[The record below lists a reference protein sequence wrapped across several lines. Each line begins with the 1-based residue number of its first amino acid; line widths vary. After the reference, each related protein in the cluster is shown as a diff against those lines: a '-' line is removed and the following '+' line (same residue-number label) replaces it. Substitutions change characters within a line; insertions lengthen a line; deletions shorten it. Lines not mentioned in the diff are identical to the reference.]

1 MTDFD
6 VVIVGGRCAGS
17 PLAAMLARRGLRV
30 CVVDKSEFPSETLS
44 THVIQP
50 SGVAILERHG
60 MLDAILEGGA
70 VTLSRFTFVTDGAR
84 IDTGIDAYEFEAPS
98 LSMRRVTLDHLLVE
112 SAASAG
118 AEVRTGTRATGLL
131 RDGDRVA
138 GVETAQ
144 GPLRARLVVGADG
157 RNSTVA
163 DLVGAEEYYVAPPG
177 RLFTWAYFEGAAE
190 TEGRLRLGS
199 LGDLAYVACP
209 TDAGLYLAAVCPP
222 MEDKDAFLAKRE
234 GNFKAGLEAWPELAE
249 LLTGAKRIGSIRVM
263 PYWRGYFRE
272 AVGPG
277 WALLGDAGHF
287 KDPSPAQGMADA
299 LRHAERLADVVVA
312 GLGGAADLDEEL
324 HRWWRWRDQDG
335 YEMHW
340 FATDLGE
347 PGSTPL
353 ATQVIC
359 DLAEDDAGAE
369 GLLRVLNHEIPPSSL
384 FTPRRIGRAA
394 GRVARRRPR
403 EVPAMVREAA
413 TEVRKQADRARQ
425 RRARRRL
432 QRV

>member
-1 MTDFD
+1 VTDFD
-6 VVIVGGRCAGS
+6 VVVVGGRCAGS
-17 PLAAMLARRGLRV
+17 PVAVMLARRGLRV

-70 VTLSRFTFVTDGAR
+70 VTLNRFTFVTDHAR

-112 SAASAG
+112 AAAAAG

-131 RDGDRVA
+131 WDGDRVT
-138 GVETAQ
+138 GVETAA
-144 GPLRARLVVGADG
+144 GPLSARLVVGADG

-163 DLVGAEEYYVAPPG
+163 GLVGAGEYYVAPPG
-177 RLFTWAYFEGAAE
+177 RLFAWAYFEDARE

-199 LGDLAYVACP
+199 LEDMAYVACP

-222 MEDKDAFLAKRE
+222 MKEKDTFLSARED
-234 GNFKAGLEAWPELAE
+234 NFKAGLEAWPELSD
-249 LLTGAKRIGSIRVM
+249 LLAGAKRVGPIRVM
-263 PYWRGYFRE
+263 ANWRGYFRE
-272 AVGPG
+272 ATGPG
-277 WALLGDAGHF
+277 WVLLGDAGHF

-299 LRHAERLADVVVA
+299 LRHAERLADVVVE
-312 GLGGAADLDEEL
+312 GLGGAADLDERL
-324 HRWWRWRDQDG
+324 CRWWRWRDGDG

-347 PGSTPL
+347 PGSPPL
-353 ATQVIC
+353 AMQVVRDI
-359 DLAEDDAGAE
+359 ADDDEATE
-369 GLLRVLNHEIPPSSL
+369 GLLRVLNHDIPPSDL

-394 GRVARRRPR
+394 ARVARERPG
-403 EVPAMVREAA
+403 EVPAMAREIA
-413 TEVRKQADRARQ
+413 TEASKQLDRALQ
-425 RRARRRL
+425 RRARRRRL
-432 QRV
+432 RV

>member
-1 MTDFD
+1 VTDFD
-6 VVIVGGRCAGS
+6 VVVVGGRCAGS
-17 PLAAMLARRGLRV
+17 SLAVMLARRGLRV

-60 MLDAILEGGA
+60 MLDAIVAAGA
-70 VTLSRFTFVTDGAR
+70 VLLDRFTFVTDYAR
-84 IDTGIDAYEFEAPS
+84 IDTGLDEYEFEAPP

-112 SAASAG
+112 AAAAAG

-131 RDGDRVA
+131 WDGDRVA

-163 DLVGAEEYYVAPPG
+163 SLVGADEYYVAPPG
-177 RLFTWAYFEGAAE
+177 RLFAWAYFEDATE

-199 LGDLAYVACP
+199 LGELAYVACP

-222 MEDKDAFLAKRE
+222 METKDAFLAARE
-234 GNFKAGLEAWPELAE
+234 DNFKAGLEAWPELAE
-249 LLTGAKRIGSIRVM
+249 LVAGAKRVGPIRVM

-272 AVGPG
+272 AAGPG

-299 LRHAERLADVVVA
+299 LRHSERLADVVVA
-312 GLGGAADLDEEL
+312 GLGGAADLDEGL
-324 HRWWRWRDQDG
+324 RRWWRWRDEDG

-347 PGSTPL
+347 PSSLPL
-353 ATQVIC
+353 ANQVIC
-359 DLAEDDAGAE
+359 DLAEDDEATE
-369 GLLRVLNHEIPPSSL
+369 GLLRVLNHEILPSSL

-394 GRVARRRPR
+394 GRVARRRPG
-403 EVPAMVREAA
+403 EVPAMAREIA
-413 TEVRKQADRARQ
+413 TEVRKQATRARQ
-425 RRARRRL
+425 RRARQRL